1 MSRLSAYFNELVSF
15 AVMLLLLAALV
26 SGQLNAS
33 ATKLAAASDEA
44 TEISHVRLEDE

>member
-1 MSRLSAYFNELVSF
+1 MSKLSSYINEFVSL

-26 SGQLNAS
+26 SGQLNTGA
-33 ATKLAAASDEA
+33 ARLAAVSDDA

>member
-1 MSRLSAYFNELVSF
+1 MSKLSAYFNELVSF

-26 SGQLNAS
+26 SGQLNAGS
-33 ATKLAAASDEA
+33 MRLADASDET